1 MKNKIF
7 NLMKISKRN
16 IIPGPKQGLNI
27 NPGIVT

>member
-7 NLMKISKRN
+7 NLMKISKGH

-27 NPGIVT
+27 NPGIAT